1 MKAYTDDREISVLIV
16 EDHNKVRAAVRAIL
30 EAADGIHV
38 VGEAGTGAQ
47 AVTLTEQQHPDVLVL
62 DLDLEVVS
70 GEIEVSVLMH
80 QFPGTRV
87 LVLTSFDDP
96 EYCLGFVE
104 NGAAGCML
112 KEDVPGSLV
121 QAVQAVQN
129 GPGPWISPR
138 LEHLS
143 G

>member
-1 MKAYTDDREISVLIV
+1 MKPHEDESQISVLIV
-16 EDHNKVRAAVRAIL
+16 EDHDKVRAAVRAIL
-30 EAADGIHV
+30 EAADGIYV

-47 AVTLTEQQHPDVLVL
+47 AVALTEQQHPDVLVL

-70 GEIEVSVLMH
+70 GEIEVGVLMH
-80 QFPGTRV
+80 QFPRTRV
-87 LVLTSFDDP
+87 LVLTSFDDT
-96 EYCLGFVE
+96 EYAMGFVE

-121 QAVQAVQN
+121 HAVHAVQE
-129 GPGPWISPR
+129 GPGAYISPR
-138 LEHLS
+138 LT